1 MKLAITLGLFLAFVG
16 LSQASPKLLKP
27 GLESLK
33 KVLKENG
40 YGDVD
45 QLKQQA
51 HPNLRHDLPVV
62 EI

>member
-1 MKLAITLGLFLAFVG
+1 MKLAIALVISVAFVG
-16 LSQASPKLLKP
+16 LSQASPKLMKP

-40 YGDVD
+40 YGDID

-62 EI
+62 RI